1 MASNI
6 KFNEVACA
14 MGPGGYAVQAQD
26 AFLAFEKVDA
36 AVADANE
43 YAGDFKF
50 RYCDY
55 RRIQS
60 ITDRLD

>member
-26 AFLAFEKVDA
+26 AFLALEKVDA
-36 AVADANE
+36 AVADANDD
-43 YAGDFKF
+43 AGDFQF
-50 RYCDY
+50 RYGAY
-55 RRIQS
+55 RRIQAIPDS
-60 ITDRLD
+60 LN